1 MNVTCSNCAQKFFGA
16 LYDDQPNDICFD
28 CYHQQRREFQGL
40 YQKISKPS
48 YSLNST
54 TLINLL
60 QELET
65 EGYIK
70 LLRKAKNG

>member
-1 MNVTCSNCAQKFFGA
+1 MNVTCSNCTQKFLGA

-28 CYHQQRREFQGL
+28 CYRQQKSKFQGL
-40 YQKISKPS
+40 YPKLSD
-48 YSLNST
+48 ST
-54 TLINLL
+54 TLMNLL
-60 QELET
+60 QELEA